1 MPPRAKPIEL
11 TDQQKLALKIG
22 KHEAIRR
29 KARRGDISDYLATQ
43 WPWLS
48 LDNFQRDILDS
59 LFDPTIPE
67 VFVKGNTGCGKSAAA
82 GIAIAAY
89 FDVWDGAKVVVTSAQ
104 FQHAKAV
111 MFGEAAK
118 WYRKRALKFPDLT
131 PSGDTIRSS
140 EEHYVQV
147 VNPTVDEGFSGR
159 HSPHTLFCFD
169 EASAIADS
177 RFKMATTQAT
187 KLLVMSNPR
196 TVFGAFRQAFA
207 AADPDKTQTILTPRG
222 RRRLITIGGL
232 DCRNVR
238 EKRLE
243 NPISPPGGI
252 EIEGRR
258 FEAGEVIPEELFEHV
273 KPIIPG
279 QTCYDTYLALRSDPD
294 PRWAAVF
301 ADGKFPDADPEKQLF
316 IATWFDR
323 HTSRWSRWWKL
334 YRKAKPLSLAK
345 RLLHEALPVTGFGLD
360 VGASAH
366 RDHSVLTAGG
376 PKGIRQQHLIQE
388 PDTTQLCGW
397 VIRTVERDY
406 GIVLTTGEHPI
417 GVDVVGVGK
426 GVGDRLSE
434 LGCNVVPMRG
444 NDSPEDGRSYENAR
458 TERFA
463 TFADRLNPLQT
474 SGVKPFAI
482 PDDSLLLAELAAIE
496 REYRGSDGLRFGIT
510 PKEVPAG
517 SSYTG
522 QSLRARLG
530 RSPDRAD
537 SVSYLWA
544 VIRGTTDSLTSW
556 IDAL

>member
-1 MPPRAKPIEL
+1 MRRSRAEL
-11 TDQQKLALKIG
+11 VITPEHARLMRAA
-22 KHEAIRR
+22 KHEHVCRAARNGDVEPYIR
-29 KARRGDISDYLATQ
+29 TQ
-43 WPWLS
+43 WPS
-48 LDNFQRDILDS
+48 LELDGFQWDILRS

-67 VFVKGNTGCGKSAAA
+67 VYVKGNTGCGKSAAA
-82 GIAIAAY
+82 GIGVAMY
-89 FDVWDGAKVVVTSAQ
+89 FDVFDDAKVIVTSAQ
-104 FQHAKAV
+104 HAHARAV
-111 MFGEAAK
+111 LFAEAAR
-118 WYRKRALKFPDLT
+118 WYKCRTLRFPELK
-131 PSGDTIRSS
+131 PSGDTIKDS
-140 EEHYVQV
+140 ESHYCEV
-147 VNPTVDEGFSGR
+147 VNPSVNEAFSGR
-159 HSPHTLFCFD
+159 HSAHTLFALD
-169 EASAIADS
+169 EGSAIPDS
-177 RFKMATTQAT
+177 RYKLVTTQAT
-187 KLLVMSNPR
+187 KLMVFSNPR

-222 RRRLITIGGL
+222 RRRLITIGGM

-243 NPISPPGGI
+243 NPIAPPGGI
-252 EIEGRR
+252 EIEGTR

-301 ADGKFPDADPEKQLF
+301 AEGKFPDADPEKQLF

-323 HTSRWSRWWKL
+323 HTSRWARWWKL

-406 GIVLTTGEHPI
+406 GIMLTEGQHPI

-426 GVGDRLSE
+426 GVGDRLAE
-434 LGCNVVPMRG
+434 LGCNVVAMRG

-474 SGVKPFAI
+474 SGVKPFAV

-544 VIRGTTDSLTSW
+544 VIRGTTDTLTSW
-556 IDAL
+556 IEAL